1 MLRIRIYVV
10 TFQPVEIIEKNHNRD
25 EIILRRR
32 ASTKFID
39 NKLNTLHFSLHT
51 PLVQQSARVL
61 IDGPSEL
68 VFDYMIPDGMNVVT
82 GCRVRIPLR
91 NRDSTGTVLDIGP
104 PPQTNYNLRPISKLI
119 DPEPLITPTL
129 MKLGKWI
136 ADYYVAPLEQVMR
149 ALLPESVRQDAHS
162 EKVQKVVEIVQMP
175 DAEALDK
182 LAKRAPK
189 QHVILKLLAANEGK
203 MSLKDLGGGSIT
215 AAVKSLEKKGHVK
228 LAAEAV
234 RRDPDADQEFMES
247 APLNL
252 NEEQTIALDQVI
264 SPALN
269 TNGIPKPILLHGVT
283 GSGKTEVY
291 LQAVQ
296 HTLDQGKSAL
306 VLIPEISL
314 TPQTVQRFKS
324 RFASMQDQVAVLH
337 SHLSQGERFDEWHRI
352 RKGEAR
358 IVIGA
363 RSAIFAP
370 LTNVGII
377 IVDEEH
383 ENTYKQE
390 TSPRYHGRDIAVLR
404 AHFEKSVI
412 LLGSATPSL
421 ESYQNTQSGKYV
433 LSRMTLRVDN
443 QSMPIM
449 RVLDMRIES
458 QKQKGR
464 IAILSDRLR
473 VSMEKKLENGE
484 QIILFLNRR
493 GFARSLQCPPCGHV
507 CECQHCAIPLTYHRT
522 EDRLMCHMCGYQS
535 LPPKKCPEC
544 KDDAIRFQGFGTQ
557 KVEEVIQKVFP
568 QASLAR
574 IDADTM
580 RRKNALRDTL
590 NKFKAHKIDII
601 IGTQMIAKGLH
612 FPNVT
617 LVGVLNADLG
627 LHVPDFRAGERTF
640 QLLTQVA
647 GRAGRGE
654 LEGEVIVQTFSP
666 HSPSIQFA
674 RHHDFEGFA
683 EQELQ
688 FRNQFV
694 YPPFSHCAILGTR
707 STHERR
713 AEFTLENLHKR
724 LTKDLPPQIELG
736 EPMPS
741 PLTRA
746 HGQYRYHLMLK
757 STSAR
762 ALHQHVQ
769 RTLANTPP
777 PEDVT
782 IVFDMDALGFF

>member
-1 MLRIRIYVV
+1 
-10 TFQPVEIIEKNHNRD
+10 
-25 EIILRRR
+25 
-32 ASTKFID
+32 
-39 NKLNTLHFSLHT
+39 
-51 PLVQQSARVL
+51 VQQSARVL

-68 VFDYMIPDGMNVVT
+68 VFDYMIPENMPVVT

-91 NRDSTGTVLDIGP
+91 NRDSTGTVLEVGP
-104 PPQTNYNLRPISKLI
+104 PPQTNFTLRPLSKLI
-119 DPEPLITPTL
+119 DPEPLITPHL

-162 EKVQKVVEIVQMP
+162 EKTRKVVELTTMP
-175 DAEALDK
+175 DAEALEK

-189 QHVILKLLAANEGK
+189 QHIILKLLESNANQ
-203 MSLKDLGGGSIT
+203 MSLKDLGGGSVS

-228 LAAEAV
+228 LREEAV
-234 RRDPDADQEFMES
+234 RRDPDEDQEFLES
-247 APLNL
+247 KPLKL
-252 NEEQTIALDQVI
+252 NPEQAVALEQVI
-264 SPALN
+264 NPV
-269 TNGIPKPILLHGVT
+269 TNDKGIPKPILLHGVT

-291 LQAVQ
+291 LQGVQ
-296 HTLDQGKSAL
+296 HALDQGKSAL

-324 RFASMQDQVAVLH
+324 RFAGLQDQVAVLH

-404 AHFEKSVI
+404 AHFEKAVVV
-412 LLGSATPSL
+412 LGSATPSL
-421 ESYQNTQSGKYV
+421 ESFQNTQSGKYE
-433 LSRMTLRVDN
+433 LIKLN
-443 QSMPIM
+443 QRADAQAMPIM
-449 RVLDMRIES
+449 RVLDMRIEA

-522 EDRLMCHMCGYQS
+522 DDRLVCHMCGYQS
-535 LPPKKCPEC
+535 LPPRKCPSCGDE
-544 KDDAIRFQGFGTQ
+544 AIRLQGFGTQ

-568 QASLAR
+568 QARMAR

-580 RRKNALRDTL
+580 RRKHALRDTL

-617 LVGVLNADLG
+617 LVGILNADLG

-654 LEGEVIVQTFSP
+654 LEGEVIVQTFTP

-674 RHHDFEGFA
+674 RHHDFDGYA

-688 FRNQFV
+688 FRNQFQ
-694 YPPFSHCAILGTR
+694 YPPFAHCALLGTR

-724 LTKDLPPQIELG
+724 LQKDLPPQIELG

-762 ALHQHVQ
+762 ALHQHVK
-769 RTLANTPP
+769 RILSATPP
-777 PEDVT
+777 PDDVT
-782 IVFDMDALGFF
+782 IIFDMDALGFF

>member
-1 MLRIRIYVV
+1 MGDHICDIEIHF
-10 TFQPVEIIEKNHNRD
+10 FQKNLQLNEK
-25 EIILRRR
+25 
-32 ASTKFID
+32 KC
-39 NKLNTLHFSLHT
+39 LHT
-51 PLVQQSARVL
+51 AEFYRHIRRVQQSARVL

-68 VFDYMIPDGMNVVT
+68 VFDYMIPEGMAVVT

-91 NRDSTGTVLDIGP
+91 NRDSTGTVVEIGP
-104 PPQTNYNLRPISKLI
+104 PPQTNYTLRPLSKLI
-119 DPEPLITPTL
+119 DPEPLITPQL

-136 ADYYVAPLEQVMR
+136 AEYYVAPLEQVMR
-149 ALLPESVRQDAHS
+149 ALLPESVRQDIHS
-162 EKVQKVVEIVQMP
+162 EKTRKMVEIKSMP
-175 DAEALDK
+175 DAEALEK

-189 QHVILKLLAANEGK
+189 QHIILKLLESNSGI
-203 MSLKDLGGGSIT
+203 MSMKDLGGGSAS
-215 AAVKSLEKKGHVK
+215 AAVKSLEKKGHVVLK
-228 LAAEAV
+228 EEAV
-234 RRDPDADQEFMES
+234 RRDPDEDQEFLES
-247 APLNL
+247 TPLKL
-252 NEEQTIALDQVI
+252 NPEQEVALEKI
-264 SPALN
+264 INPA
-269 TNGIPKPILLHGVT
+269 TNAKGIPKPILLLGVT

-291 LQAVQ
+291 LQGVQ
-296 HTLDQGKSAL
+296 HALDQGKSAL
-306 VLIPEISL
+306 VLVPEISL

-324 RFASMQDQVAVLH
+324 RFAAMQDQVAVLH

-370 LTNVGII
+370 LTNVGLI

-404 AHFEKSVI
+404 AHFEKAVVV
-412 LLGSATPSL
+412 LGSATPSL
-421 ESYQNTQSGKYV
+421 ESFQNTQSGKYELV
-433 LSRMTLRVDN
+433 RLDQRADS

-449 RVLDMRIES
+449 RVLDMRIEA

-464 IAILSDRLR
+464 LAILSDKLRL
-473 VSMEKKLENGE
+473 SMEKKLENGE

-507 CECQHCAIPLTYHRT
+507 CECQHCSIPLTYHRT

-535 LPPKKCPEC
+535 LPPKKCPSCGDE
-544 KDDAIRFQGFGTQ
+544 AIRLQGFGTQ

-568 QASLAR
+568 QARMAR

-654 LEGEVIVQTFSP
+654 LEGEVIIQTFTP
-666 HSPSIQFA
+666 HSPSVQFS
-674 RHHDFEGFA
+674 RHHDFDGYA

-688 FRNQFV
+688 FRNKFL
-694 YPPFSHCAILGTR
+694 YPPFAHCALLGTR

-724 LTKDLPPQIELG
+724 LKKDLPPQVELG

-746 HGQYRYHLMLK
+746 HGQFRYHLMLK

-762 ALHQHVQ
+762 ALHQHVK
-769 RTLANTPP
+769 RILTATPP
-777 PEDVT
+777 PDDVT
-782 IVFDMDALGFF
+782 IIFDMDALGFS

>member
-1 MLRIRIYVV
+1 
-10 TFQPVEIIEKNHNRD
+10 
-25 EIILRRR
+25 
-32 ASTKFID
+32 
-39 NKLNTLHFSLHT
+39 
-51 PLVQQSARVL
+51 
-61 IDGPSEL
+61 
-68 VFDYMIPDGMNVVT
+68 MIPEGMPVVT

-91 NRDSTGTVLDIGP
+91 NRDSTGTVLEIGP
-104 PPQTNYNLRPISKLI
+104 PPQTNYNLRPVSKLI
-119 DPEPLITPTL
+119 DPEPLITPQL

-136 ADYYVAPLEQVMR
+136 ADYYVSPLEQVMR
-149 ALLPESVRQDAHS
+149 ALLPESVRQDMHS
-162 EKVQKVVEIVQMP
+162 EKTRKIVVIISMP

-189 QHVILKLLAANEGK
+189 QHVILKLLESNSGE
-203 MSLKDLGGGSIT
+203 MPLKDLGGGSVS

-228 LAAEAV
+228 LREEAV
-234 RRDPDADQEFMES
+234 RRDPDEDQEFLET
-247 APLNL
+247 APLKL
-252 NEEQTIALDQVI
+252 NPEQAIALEKIIKPV
-264 SPALN
+264 
-269 TNGIPKPILLHGVT
+269 TNDKGIPKPILLLGVT

-291 LQAVQ
+291 LQGVQ
-296 HTLDQGKSAL
+296 HVLDQGKTAL
-306 VLIPEISL
+306 ILVPEISL
-314 TPQTVQRFKS
+314 TPQTIQRFKS
-324 RFASMQDQVAVLH
+324 RFASLQDQVAVLH

-390 TSPRYHGRDIAVLR
+390 TSPRYHGRDISVLR
-404 AHFEKSVI
+404 AHFEKAVVV
-412 LLGSATPSL
+412 LGSATPSL
-421 ESYQNTQSGKYV
+421 ESFQNTQSGKYELV
-433 LSRMTLRVDN
+433 RLNERADS
-443 QSMPIM
+443 QAMPIM
-449 RVLDMRIES
+449 RVLDMRIEA

-464 IAILSDRLR
+464 LAILSDRLR

-507 CECQHCAIPLTYHRT
+507 CECQHCSIPLTYHRT

-535 LPPKKCPEC
+535 LPPKKCPSCGDE
-544 KDDAIRFQGFGTQ
+544 AIRLQGFGTQ
-557 KVEEVIQKVFP
+557 KVEEVIHKVFP
-568 QASLAR
+568 QARMAR

-590 NKFKAHKIDII
+590 NKFKAKKIDII

-617 LVGVLNADLG
+617 LVGILNADSG

-654 LEGEVIVQTFSP
+654 LEGEVIVQTFTP

-674 RHHDFEGFA
+674 RHHDFDGYA

-688 FRNQFV
+688 FRNQFL
-694 YPPFSHCAILGTR
+694 YPPFAHCALLGTR

-724 LTKDLPPQIELG
+724 LKTDLPPQIELG
-736 EPMPS
+736 DPMPS
-741 PLTRA
+741 PLVRA
-746 HGQYRYHLMLK
+746 HGQFRYHLMLK

-762 ALHQHVQ
+762 ALHQHVK
-769 RTLANTPP
+769 RILATTPP
-777 PEDVT
+777 PDDVN
-782 IVFDMDALGFF
+782 IIFDMDALGFS